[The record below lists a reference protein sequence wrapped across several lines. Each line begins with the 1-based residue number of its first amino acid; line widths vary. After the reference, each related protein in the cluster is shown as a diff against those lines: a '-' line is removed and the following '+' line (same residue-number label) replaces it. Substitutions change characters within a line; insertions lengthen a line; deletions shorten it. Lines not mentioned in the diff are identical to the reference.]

1 MNMDELKI
9 NQEAGLLLK
18 FLSERKLTPQEK
30 VTICRTAAEV
40 ITQIVCQTAAFE
52 SLAQAFKP
60 IERKTIN

>member
-1 MNMDELKI
+1 MDELKI

-30 VTICRTAAEV
+30 VTVLRAAAEV
-40 ITQIVCQTAAFE
+40 ISVVLVQSAVFE
-52 SLAQAFKP
+52 QLAQSFKP

>member
-1 MNMDELKI
+1 MDELKI

-30 VTICRTAAEV
+30 VTVCRATAEV
-40 ITQIVCQTAAFE
+40 ISVVMVQAAIFE
-52 SLAQAFKP
+52 QLAQSFKP

>member
-1 MNMDELKI
+1 MDELKI

-30 VTICRTAAEV
+30 VTVCKSAAET
-40 ITQIVCQTAAFE
+40 ITVVFVQNAVFE
-52 SLAQAFKP
+52 QLAQSFKP